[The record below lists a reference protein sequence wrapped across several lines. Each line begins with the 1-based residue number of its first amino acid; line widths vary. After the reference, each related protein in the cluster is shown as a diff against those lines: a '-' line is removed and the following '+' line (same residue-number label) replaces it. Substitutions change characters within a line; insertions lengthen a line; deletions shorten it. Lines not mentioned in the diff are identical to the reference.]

1 MCPQAHCLLS
11 THTITV
17 NTAVNCTHQSFRL
30 LNRASSGDKKQQS
43 TVISYLMVLPLLGHA
58 WMPCTTEQIP
68 QHLLSATSVATT
80 MNPLNMYAL
89 TCRLV
94 TSTCNP
100 VSSTY
105 RHVAIYMT
113 TKTMIYHTYEYAYFL
128 SLPIFAKGVHI
139 TYHNSVTRT
148 WMNNVHSVTL
158 SGENKCLQQLAQ

>member
-1 MCPQAHCLLS
+1 
-11 THTITV
+11 
-17 NTAVNCTHQSFRL
+17 
-30 LNRASSGDKKQQS
+30 
-43 TVISYLMVLPLLGHA
+43 MVLPLLGHA

-128 SLPIFAKGVHI
+128 SWNISTTTCLLVRLPLLGRRGVLGA
-139 TYHNSVTRT
+139 R
-148 WMNNVHSVTL
+148 
-158 SGENKCLQQLAQ
+158 QLLMKKQEGLAPQGASNYSQPC

>member
-80 MNPLNMYAL
+80 MIPLNMYAL

-113 TKTMIYHTYEYAYFL
+113 TKTMTYHTYTCLF
-128 SLPIFAKGVHI
+128 
-139 TYHNSVTRT
+139 SVTPHLCERGAY
-148 WMNNVHSVTL
+148 HL
-158 SGENKCLQQLAQ
+158 LQLCH